1 MVDLLIKN
9 GLIID
14 GSGSPGYF
22 GTVTVDN
29 ERIAIHRGDV
39 PQVDA
44 ARVIDATDHVVCPGF
59 VDLHSH
65 AGLTILGEPH
75 HDPKV
80 RQGVTTE
87 LIGIDGI
94 SHSPFKSHEEL
105 QRYIWLDSG
114 LNGYPPMPGDWLSV
128 ADLPGKYD
136 NSVALHIASTLRTS
150 SLPS

>member
-44 ARVIDATDHVVCPGF
+44 ARVIDATDHV
-59 VDLHSH
+59 
-65 AGLTILGEPH
+65 
-75 HDPKV
+75 
-80 RQGVTTE
+80 
-87 LIGIDGI
+87 
-94 SHSPFKSHEEL
+94 
-105 QRYIWLDSG
+105 
-114 LNGYPPMPGDWLSV
+114 
-128 ADLPGKYD
+128 
-136 NSVALHIASTLRTS
+136 
-150 SLPS
+150 